1 MAQASK
7 RRYVFHFDLNNT
19 ILMKDEAKG
28 LNSTDNVS
36 QVDHEKQSML
46 TSIILCRSTASS
58 ARAPGAR

>member
-36 QVDHEKQSML
+36 QLGHNNN
-46 TSIILCRSTASS
+46 SILNSFILCRSTALS

>member
-19 ILMKDEAKG
+19 ILMKDDAKG

-36 QVDHEKQSML
+36 QLDHNKQSIL
-46 TSIILCRSTASS
+46 TSFILCRSTELS
-58 ARAPGAR
+58 ARVPGVR

>member
-28 LNSTDNVS
+28 LNTTDNVS
-36 QVDHEKQSML
+36 QLGHDKQSIL
-46 TSIILCRSTASS
+46 TSIILCRSTALS
-58 ARAPGAR
+58 ARAPGVR